1 MYVRAGD
8 CKEITMRSI
17 AAFASLAALC
27 LTSIPAGFAKTPP
40 SPAKDSS
47 GQIVIVFKDGHRQTF
62 NLSDIARIDFSGT
75 HESSAT
81 TAESTA
87 VRGQFVGR
95 WVVGVSSD
103 SDDTFVITLK
113 DDGNAMRSLH
123 QVHGTWRYVN
133 GEAQIT
139 WDDGVKDAIR
149 KVGSAYQKYAYSEGK
164 SFTDTPDN
172 VTSARNTTP
181 KPS

>member
-1 MYVRAGD
+1 
-8 CKEITMRSI
+8 MRRI
-17 AAFASLAALC
+17 AAFALLAALSI
-27 LTSIPAGFAKTPP
+27 TSIQAGFAKMPP
-40 SPAKDSS
+40 APAKDTA

-62 NLSDIARIDFSGT
+62 NLADIARIDFSGT
-75 HESSAT
+75 REASPATTESSP
-81 TAESTA
+81 
-87 VRGQFVGR
+87 VRGQFIGR
-95 WVVGVSSD
+95 WVVGVGSGSD
-103 SDDTFVITLK
+103 ETFVITLK

-149 KVGSAYQKYAYSEGK
+149 KVGSTYQKYAYGDGK
-164 SFTDTPDN
+164 SFTDSPDN